1 MEEIKQVL
9 QEVQKVMVGKKEIV
23 EKVMMVILAKGHI
36 LLEDMPGVGKTTLAT
51 AFAQAMALE
60 HRRMQFTIDV
70 LPSDVV
76 GYTMMD
82 AKSGELR
89 LCKGAIFTNIFLA
102 DEINRTS
109 SRTQAALLEVMEE
122 QTITIDGYTQQAW
135 NPFLVIATQ
144 NPYGSAGTALLPESQ
159 LDRFMVRLQ
168 IGYPLLADEI
178 EILHRQPKLGNDV
191 QAVISKVT
199 LLDLQ
204 CQCEQVYVHDSL
216 YTYIVQLI
224 HMTRRHPDIV
234 RGASPRASL
243 SLLAMAKA
251 CALVKGR
258 DFVVPEDVQYVFQD
272 TIAHRI
278 LMREGKDAHQ
288 VLQEIATQVD
298 VPHEK
303 K

>member
-216 YTYIVQLI
+216 YIVQLI